1 MLKVL
6 IRIPRSVPR
15 LPGVHNPFFPSCRPF
30 LFCLIHSIS
39 CHTGKGDVT
48 HFKSVVHAR
57 EARLGC
63 GIKIRPGDGTY
74 VVAHYSL
81 PPGEKFKL
89 NDFIPSKDVQIRKQ
103 PGNELDISIC
113 YLLICSYTSRERT
126 P

>member
-1 MLKVL
+1 M
-6 IRIPRSVPR
+6 
-15 LPGVHNPFFPSCRPF
+15 
-30 LFCLIHSIS
+30 
-39 CHTGKGDVT
+39 T

-81 PPGEKFKL
+81 RPGEKFKL
-89 NDFIPSKDVQIRKQ
+89 NDFTPSKDVQIRKQ
-103 PGNELDISIC
+103 PGNELAMHL
-113 YLLICSYTSRERT
+113 YLLPIDKQLNL